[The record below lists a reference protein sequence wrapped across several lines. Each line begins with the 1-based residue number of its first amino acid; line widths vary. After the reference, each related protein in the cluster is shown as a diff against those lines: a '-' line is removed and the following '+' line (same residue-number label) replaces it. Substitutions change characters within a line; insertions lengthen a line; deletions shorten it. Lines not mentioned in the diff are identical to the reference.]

1 LRDVFNL
8 QQIAA
13 MKTTLIALLLLI
25 TTAITHAQQTTADP
39 DLLVKVGDP
48 APNFSFYIDKGKQTS
63 LDKYKGKIVMINF
76 FATWCGPCRTELPRV
91 QTELWDKY
99 KDNPKF
105 ALFIFGRDEDWDKVT
120 PFKQQNKYTFAM
132 LPDKGKK
139 IYSLYAKQ
147 MIPRNF
153 ILDENGKV
161 LYQSMGYSEREFN
174 DMAAL
179 IAAKLK

>member
-1 LRDVFNL
+1 
-8 QQIAA
+8 
-13 MKTTLIALLLLI
+13 MKKISFFILLSLVG
-25 TTAITHAQQTTADP
+25 TFATFAQTQSPAPADP
-39 DLLVKVGDP
+39 DLLVKVGDQ

-91 QTELWDKY
+91 QAEIWDKY
-99 KDNPKF
+99 KSHPKF

-120 PFKQQNKYTFAM
+120 PFQLQNKYTFAM

-153 ILDENGKV
+153 ILDENGKI

-179 IAAKLK
+179 IADRLK

>member
-1 LRDVFNL
+1 
-8 QQIAA
+8 
-13 MKTTLIALLLLI
+13 MKKFLLVILAL
-25 TTAITHAQQTTADP
+25 ASAVAVWAQGPTPVDP
-39 DLLVKVGDP
+39 DLLVKVGDQ
-48 APNFSFYIDKGKQTS
+48 APNFSFYIDKTKQTS

-91 QTELWDKY
+91 QAEIWDKY

-105 ALFIFGRDEDWDKVT
+105 ALLIFGRDEDWDKVT
-120 PFKQQNKYTFAM
+120 PFQLQNKYTFAM

-153 ILDENGKV
+153 IIDENGKI